1 MSNDELLAEMRA
13 ILARGNDGNDSP
25 GELNILADRVDQL
38 DKALSSGGDLPRAW
52 NPTARK
58 ADKSKPTRS

>member
-1 MSNDELLAEMRA
+1 MSNDKLLAEMRA
-13 ILARGNDGNDSP
+13 ILARWNDGNDSP

-52 NPTARK
+52 NPTAR
-58 ADKSKPTRS
+58 